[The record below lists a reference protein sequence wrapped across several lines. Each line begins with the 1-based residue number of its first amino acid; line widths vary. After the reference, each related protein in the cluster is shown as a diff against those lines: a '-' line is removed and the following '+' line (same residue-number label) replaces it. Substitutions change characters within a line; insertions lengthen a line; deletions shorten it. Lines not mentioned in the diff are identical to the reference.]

1 MADDNRRTYIKSGFE
16 QDVRILCGEFPGQI
30 DGVPRF
36 DHWEACRSRV
46 GKVQELAETL
56 QELGVYNFQA
66 IRWFGEVLKRCVS
79 YVF

>member
-1 MADDNRRTYIKSGFE
+1 MADDNRRTCIKSGLE
-16 QDVRILCGEFPGQI
+16 QDIRILCREFPEQI

-36 DHWEACRSRV
+36 DDWEACRSRV
-46 GKVQELAETL
+46 GKVKELAETL
-56 QELGVYNFQA
+56 QELGGYNLQV